1 MASAARPTRRALRRV
16 LRAVDAHVT
25 NPRAGGSPMWRDHV
39 LAEFRGAGKGTVRA
53 PTTSPRES
61 SRAAEASYASLVR
74 AVHAHKE
81 MLFDYGHSLEKER
94 EQLKKA
100 SSTANV
106 VGLQMPSSDFDHDKY
121 DEEKRAEE
129 KKRAEEHRAWLDAQ
143 RTRRERR
150 PAR

>member
-1 MASAARPTRRALRRV
+1 
-16 LRAVDAHVT
+16 
-25 NPRAGGSPMWRDHV
+25 MWRDHV
-39 LAEFRGAGKGTVRA
+39 LAEFRGAGKGTVRRA
-53 PTTSPRES
+53 DDVTARV
-61 SRAAEASYASLVR
+61 RAAEEYASLVR

-100 SSTANV
+100 SSTANF

-143 RTRRERR
+143 RT
-150 PAR
+150 PARDDPRR

>member
-1 MASAARPTRRALRRV
+1 MASAACPTRRALRRV

-39 LAEFRGAGKGTVRA
+39 LAEFRGAGKGTVRRA
-53 PTTSPRES
+53 DDVTARV
-61 SRAAEASYASLVR
+61 RAAEEYASLVR

-100 SSTANV
+100 SSTANF

-129 KKRAEEHRAWLDAQ
+129 KRRAEEHRAWLDAQ
-143 RTRRERR
+143 RT
-150 PAR
+150 PARDDPRR